1 MSHNIKILHRLYG
14 VLDNNINFKKY
25 EKNIFSKLQSKNRDL
40 FMNEFS
46 NSLTEKA
53 SILDVGSGSSP
64 YRNLLKIMNLKRMI
78 LNNCHLI
85 NYCTKMAME
94 K

>member
-1 MSHNIKILHRLYG
+1 
-14 VLDNNINFKKY
+14 
-25 EKNIFSKLQSKNRDL
+25 
-40 FMNEFS
+40 MNEFS
-46 NSLTEKA
+46 NSLTEKV
-53 SILDVGSGSSP
+53 ILDVGSCSSP